1 VLPSPGIAYLRQI
14 PFPVRVLSAGIL
26 INRMGGY
33 VTVYLALILTVRHVS
48 PSQISLALILSGIF
62 SITGSAAGGVSTRR
76 IGGRRTVFLSMTG
89 SAIFTTLL
97 IAFPSFAA
105 TVILI
110 CFISFFNRAFAP
122 AAATIVGR
130 VSPPGQRV
138 KMFAFYQS
146 AFNVG
151 AAIGPLIATFLL
163 TRSLD
168 ALFLIDAATSSV
180 FALVALR
187 VPADARSGSAPRRRI
202 AWVLGHDVRFL
213 LFCCSVVCVGL
224 VYAQTSGAL
233 PLDFTAHRFSL
244 QILGYLLSANAV
256 AVILF
261 QLPISALTRKLPTW
275 LPLTSGGFLICCAFG
290 ILLAGISVPLLIV
303 NTVLRTLGEMLVMPV
318 RPVVAVL
325 MSTGDSQ
332 ASYQGALSTAQ
343 TIGQVIGPSAGA
355 FAYSLGAS
363 IPWTL
368 ACVLLVPAAAV
379 PFVLLRNKSA

>member
-1 VLPSPGIAYLRQI
+1 
-14 PFPVRVLSAGIL
+14 
-26 INRMGGY
+26 MGGY
-33 VTVYLALILTVRHVS
+33 VTVFLALILTVRHIS
-48 PSQISLALILSGIF
+48 ASQISLALILSGMF
-62 SITGSAAGGVSTRR
+62 SITGSAAGGVSARR

-89 SAIFTTLL
+89 SAIFTSLL
-97 IAFPSFAA
+97 IIFPSFTA

-151 AAIGPLIATFLL
+151 ASIGPLIATFLL

-168 ALFLIDAATSSV
+168 ALFVIDAATSGV
-180 FALVALR
+180 FAFVALR
-187 VPADARSGSAPRRRI
+187 VPADARSRSATRRRV

-233 PLDFTAHRFSL
+233 PLDFTAHRFNL
-244 QILGYLLSANAV
+244 QFLGYLLSANAI

-261 QLPISALTRKLPTW
+261 QLPISALTRRLPPW
-275 LPLTSGGFLICCAFG
+275 LPLASGGFLICSAFG

-303 NTVLRTLGEMLVMPV
+303 NTALRTLGEMLVMPV

-325 MSTGDSQ
+325 MSTEDSH

-355 FAYSLGAS
+355 FAYSFGAA

-368 ACVLLVPAAAV
+368 SCVLLVPAAV
-379 PFVLLRNKSA
+379 LPFVLLRKTSIITPESEPDPSSVPSATSNENARKVV